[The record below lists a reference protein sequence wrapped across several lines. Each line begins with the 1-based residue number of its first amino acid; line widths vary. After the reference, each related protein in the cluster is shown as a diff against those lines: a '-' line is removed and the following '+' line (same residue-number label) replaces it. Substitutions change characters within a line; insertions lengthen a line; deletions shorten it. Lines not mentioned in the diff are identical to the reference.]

1 MFNLEDYEPVEK
13 RLGYKSNSTSFWED
27 NPDGQIHTE
36 LLEHSANRF
45 IVKAYIYRTEA
56 DLRPWTTGLAEETIQ
71 GRGVNA
77 TSALENC
84 ETSAIGR
91 ALANAGYATKGKR
104 ASREEMAKVGKA
116 QEVKASIDEV
126 KAKMA
131 QTSGEYIPVVKEE
144 DPWTIKPATMPP
156 TMGEAVATVKEIIG
170 GQTEKDIPKCA
181 HGEMFWKTG
190 TTKAGKPWGHFK
202 CPRAATGEI
211 SNRCESPNDVIWY
224 EINKETGAWQRQKAR
239 V

>member
-1 MFNLEDYEPVEK
+1 MFNLEDYETVEE
-13 RLGYKSNSTSFWED
+13 RLIKYWKD
-27 NPDGQIHTE
+27 HPDGQIHTR
-36 LLEHSANRF
+36 LLNQDSGRF
-45 IVKAYIYRTEA
+45 IVIAEIYRTEA
-56 DLRPWTTGLAEETIQ
+56 DSRPWTTGLAEETVQ

-104 ASREEMAKVGKA
+104 ASREEMTKVATIKKT
-116 QEVKASIDEV
+116 ESIIDET

-131 QTSGEYIPVVKEE
+131 QTSGEYIPVVKED

-170 GQTEKDIPKCA
+170 GQTEKDIPRCP
-181 HGEMFWKTG
+181 HGEMIWKTG
-190 TTKAGKPWGHFK
+190 QSGAGKAWGHFK
-202 CPRAATGEI
+202 CRNAVTGELT
-211 SNRCESPNDVIWY
+211 RCPKGEDVIWY
-224 EINKETGAWQRQKAR
+224 EINKEGAWQRQKAR

>member
-1 MFNLEDYEPVEK
+1 MYNIDDYEPVEK
-13 RLGYKSNSTSFWED
+13 RLGYKADAKSFWED

-36 LLEHSANRF
+36 LLEHSTNRF
-45 IVKAYIYRTEA
+45 IVKASIYRTEA

-104 ASREEMAKVGKA
+104 ASREEMTKVLKA
-116 QEVKASIDEV
+116 SEVKATIDEV

-131 QTSGEYIPVVKEE
+131 DTSGTYIPVVKEE
-144 DPWTIKPATMPP
+144 DPWTIKETTMPP

-170 GQTEKDIPKCA
+170 GQTEKDIPRCQ
-181 HGEMFWKTG
+181 HGDMIWKTG
-190 TTKAGKPWGHFK
+190 QSKAGKPWGHFK
-202 CPRAATGEI
+202 CPYAVTGELT
-211 SNRCESPNDVIWY
+211 RCPSPNDVIWY
-224 EINKETGAWQRQKAR
+224 EINKEGAWQRQKAR
-239 V
+239 A

>member
-1 MFNLEDYEPVEK
+1 MSYMFNLEDYETVEE
-13 RLGYKSNSTSFWED
+13 RLIKFWKD
-27 NPDGQIHTE
+27 HPDGQIHTE
-36 LLEHSANRF
+36 LLDSANGRF
-45 IVKAYIYRTEA
+45 IVMARIFRTEA
-56 DLRPWTTGLAEETIQ
+56 DSRPWTSGLAEETIQ

-104 ASREEMAKVGKA
+104 PSVEEMQKVQRAA
-116 QEVKASIDEV
+116 QVRTEVEQV
-126 KAKMA
+126 KAKMLE
-131 QTSGEYIPVVKEE
+131 TSGTYIPVVKEE

-170 GQTEKDIPKCA
+170 GQTEKDIPHCQ
-181 HGEMFWKTG
+181 HGEMAWKTG

-202 CPRAATGEI
+202 CTSSRIDQCKDPM
-211 SNRCESPNDVIWY
+211 WY
-224 EINKETGAWQRQKAR
+224 EIAQDGTWQRQKSR

>member
-1 MFNLEDYEPVEK
+1 MFNLEDYETVEE
-13 RLGYKSNSTSFWED
+13 RLIKYWKEH
-27 NPDGQIHTE
+27 PDGQIHTKII
-36 LLEHSANRF
+36 EHSGSRF
-45 IVKAYIYRTEA
+45 IVEASIFRTEA

-104 ASREEMAKVGKA
+104 ASREEMAKVSKSH
-116 QEVKASIDEV
+116 EVKASIDEV

-131 QTSGEYIPVVKEE
+131 STSGEYIPVVKEE
-144 DPWTIKPATMPP
+144 DPWTIKPSTMPP

-170 GQTEKDIPKCA
+170 GQTEKDIPRCP

-211 SNRCESPNDVIWY
+211 SDRCPSPDDVIWY

-239 V
+239 I